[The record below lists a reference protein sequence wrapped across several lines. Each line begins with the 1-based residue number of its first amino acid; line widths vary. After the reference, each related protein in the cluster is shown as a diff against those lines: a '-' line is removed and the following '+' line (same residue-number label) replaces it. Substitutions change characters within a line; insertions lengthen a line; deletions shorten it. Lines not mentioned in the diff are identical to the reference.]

1 MFNLLSIQKLI
12 QYKLAEFL
20 TLKKI
25 SNNLI
30 DINNIVVE
38 ILNKKYEDKFI
49 YKSPFCLQIAKFNR
63 QNPQDIAQE
72 FVNLWVDF
80 LDLQVSISS
89 NNWLEFTIGDR
100 FVEIWLQK
108 LSTIKLSNFNQHL
121 NENKLDFK
129 LYYTHARC
137 CSLLHSAHR
146 DNLIQLKNIDFSQRV
161 WLWDKPDLIPYN
173 FCLNFK
179 HEKNLIRQ
187 LMIIVDAIY
196 DDKKSNWLKL
206 ASDFSDVILDFER
219 NCRIWG
225 EVKAQNLALSH
236 ARLGL
241 IALAQFYFQWI
252 LEQQL
257 GVILSCNL

>member
-1 MFNLLSIQKLI
+1 MLNPLSIQKII

-30 DINNIVVE
+30 NINNIVVE
-38 ILNKKYEDKFI
+38 ILSKKYDDKFI
-49 YKSPFCLQIAKFNR
+49 YKSPFCLQIAKFDQ
-63 QNPQDIAQE
+63 QNSQDIAQE
-72 FVNLWVDF
+72 FVNLWVNF

-100 FVEIWLQK
+100 FLEIWLQQ
-108 LSTIKLSNFNQHL
+108 LPTIKLPNFNQYFS
-121 NENKLDFK
+121 ENNLDFK

-137 CSLLHSAHR
+137 CSLLISAHR
-146 DNLIQLKNIDFSQRV
+146 DNLIQLKSIDFNQRI

-173 FCLNFK
+173 CCLNFK

-206 ASDFSDVILDFER
+206 ASDFSDVILYFER

-257 GVILSCNL
+257 SAIAPFNL